1 MSSSLPPTV
10 HDALAEARLALSR
23 LYGDRLVRAVLYG
36 SHARSEAGPESDV
49 DVLVV
54 LRDPVEDYPEIKRL
68 VSISMDLWERFDV
81 DLHLMPFS
89 AARYADETHPLM
101 RNVHAEGVELPL
113 VEAAL

>member
-1 MSSSLPPTV
+1 MPSSLPPAI

-36 SHARSEAGPESDV
+36 SYARGEAHSESDI

-54 LRDPVEDYPEIKRL
+54 LRDPVDDYPEIKRL
-68 VSISMDLWERFDV
+68 VDISMDLWERFGV

-89 AARYADETHPLM
+89 ASRYLDSAHPLM
-101 RNVHAEGVELPL
+101 MNVHDEGVELQS
-113 VEAAL
+113 AGT